1 MVFLVLRERFSTVQA
16 GLFVNDP
23 EISQGMA
30 EYARR
35 ITKESIVEIKAKV
48 VIPEKEV
55 KGCSQKVEL
64 IISEVWTINKAA
76 PILPFQIEDAARR
89 CEN

>member
-1 MVFLVLRERFSTVQA
+1 
-16 GLFVNDP
+16 
-23 EISQGMA
+23 MA

-76 PILPFQIEDAARR
+76 PILSFQIEDAARR

>member
-23 EISQGMA
+23 EVSQGMA
-30 EYARR
+30 EFARR

-48 VIPEKEV
+48 VIP
-55 KGCSQKVEL
+55 
-64 IISEVWTINKAA
+64 
-76 PILPFQIEDAARR
+76 
-89 CEN
+89 